1 MQHEKWSCPKCAEK
15 NYDIGEI
22 RVTGSFWSKIFNIQ
36 NKRYSSV
43 TCENCSYTEFYRN
56 KSEKSPSHDQN
67 TRMPGSTPLIL

>member
-1 MQHEKWSCPKCAEK
+1 MQHEKWSCPKCAGK

-43 TCENCSYTEFYRN
+43 TCENCSYTEFYR
-56 KSEKSPSHDQN
+56 SQSS
-67 TRMPGSTPLIL
+67 STMANVFDFFTN